1 MLCCMYWNVRP
12 EIFPYSSA
20 DMQTCHRMM
29 KYGAKHIFVGNFLK
43 IWIMKGMLSYIW
55 VNMGCVNCVV
65 SHTSAVND
73 NVNIYRNLP
82 DNLNYMSD
90 SCHHI
95 DQFIC
100 SSCMICHTA
109 AISWSLDGWWDAPD
123 NLVCRKSNVFIFN
136 PSMMFLDVDCYS
148 MVYCV
153 HCPLSLMF
161 SHPVFWKRFI
171 SVIRCKE
178 GKFPFIPS

>member
-1 MLCCMYWNVRP
+1 
-12 EIFPYSSA
+12 
-20 DMQTCHRMM
+20 
-29 KYGAKHIFVGNFLK
+29 
-43 IWIMKGMLSYIW
+43 MKGMLSYIW

-73 NVNIYRNLP
+73 TVNIYRNLP

-100 SSCMICHTA
+100 SNCMICRTA
-109 AISWSLDGWWDAPD
+109 AVSWSLNGWWDAPD

-136 PSMMFLDVDCYS
+136 PSMMFLNVDCIYFCYQ
-148 MVYCV
+148 MPGGKV
-153 HCPLSLMF
+153 SLR
-161 SHPVFWKRFI
+161 SHLNLFFFTPDHFQN
-171 SVIRCKE
+171 VI
-178 GKFPFIPS
+178 